1 MTFHESLSSHE
12 YPGYPGATTGFSICA
27 CGAYRACLKDID
39 GQLHW
44 VAGCRACDKIKMLED
59 GVRIR
64 QGSDVT
70 MDPEN
75 LLARA
80 QREEAEVERLR
91 AGIQTVL
98 GDVNAHNVAVEERL
112 EAVRLGLTELLP

>member
-1 MTFHESLSSHE
+1 MTTRN
-12 YPGYPGATTGFSICA
+12 TTFYQCE
-27 CGAYRACLKDID
+27 CGAYRLGYRKDDSIV
-39 GQLHW
+39 W
-44 VAGCRACDKIKMLED
+44 CAGCRACDKIKMLED

-91 AGIQTVL
+91 AGIREALGELSFPAHAAVGDAIEVL
-98 GDVNAHNVAVEERL
+98 KGL
-112 EAVRLGLTELLP
+112 LGE